1 MRRLAISII
10 LAATA
15 CDGPREDAGEQAD
28 FASGAV
34 NSEDTLRQGPAEKLG
49 EQQDRVVEARERAKD
64 AQADALEAAAGERR
78 EQADQEA
85 DALENR
91 AAAIRSN

>member
-1 MRRLAISII
+1 MKRLAI
-10 LAATA
+10 LVAVAVAA
-15 CDGPREDAGEQAD
+15 CDGPREDAGEKAD

-49 EQQDRVVEARERAKD
+49 EKQDQAAATLERAKD

-91 AAAIRSN
+91 ADAIRSQ